1 MTLAGVQRCGYA
13 PHPLT
18 PLFEKSEY
26 RISWNK
32 RLGAHKISAKR
43 VMGEGEGGGRL
54 LVGECF
60 TEGALIKLAH

>member
-13 PHPLT
+13 PHPSP
-18 PLFEKSEY
+18 PLSEKSEY

-43 VMGEGEGGGRL
+43 VMGEGGGRL
-54 LVGECF
+54 LIGECF